1 MMSQMKSVR
10 PFALLMLVSLVSVNW
25 LSERSVMAAA
35 AVDSGSISGKV
46 TAEKGAVHAVR
57 VRAKD
62 TVRKIAYTVFTR
74 NGRYQIY
81 NLPPGSYQVLA
92 LQDGFKSTTQSVEL
106 GSGET
111 KTADVALTGDSGA
124 WVVQV
129 RWKLLRSE
137 TD

>member
-1 MMSQMKSVR
+1 MSQMKSVR
-10 PFALLMLVSLVSVNW
+10 PFALLMLVSLVSVHW

-46 TAEKGAVHAVR
+46 TADKGAVHAVR

-62 TVRKIAYTVFTR
+62 TVRKITYTVFTKS
-74 NGRYQIY
+74 GRYQIY
-81 NLPPGSYQVLA
+81 NLLPGSYQVLA
-92 LQDGFKSTTQSVEL
+92 AQDGFKSTTQSVEL